1 MSAARLILAFV
12 LLTPAGFAAA
22 QPAENAFNRGAALF
36 AKGDYAAAIEA
47 YGSGALANPA
57 LEYNR
62 GLAYLKLGRLGK
74 AVVHFERALRLD
86 PADEDARYNL
96 ELIQAMKQDRLPAA
110 PQGGAMAVVEELYHA
125 LPLDTMTVTAVVLWL
140 VAWALGAAL
149 ILARG
154 GRRALSLALAGAA
167 AAAAL
172 WIALT
177 AARIY
182 EYERGGRAVA
192 VAQTVEALAAPS
204 PGAKV
209 SFTFHEG
216 TVTLIRQV
224 EGNFAL
230 VMAPNG
236 LSGWVDRA
244 AIEEI

>member
-1 MSAARLILAFV
+1 MNITRVILAMAI
-12 LLTPAGFAAA
+12 LTTAGVCFA
-22 QPAENAFNRGAALF
+22 QPDREAFNRGGALF
-36 AKGDYAAAIEA
+36 AKGDYAAAIEEYA
-47 YGSGALANPA
+47 SLTLANPA

-96 ELIQAMKQDRLPAA
+96 ELIRAAQKDRLPS
-110 PQGGAMAVVEELYHA
+110 PQGGGAMAMVEELYHA
-125 LPLDTMTVTAVVLWL
+125 LPLEAVTMAALGLWAL
-140 VAWALGAAL
+140 GWALGAGL
-149 ILARG
+149 ILSRG
-154 GRRALSLALAGAA
+154 ARRAFSIALAVTGV
-167 AAAAL
+167 AAAL
-172 WIALT
+172 WITLT

-192 VAQTVEALAAPS
+192 VADTVEALAAPS
-204 PGAKV
+204 AGAKV

-216 TVTLIRQV
+216 TVTHIRQV

-230 VMAPNG
+230 VVAPNG